1 MNYFKYVLKHDV
13 SVNLI
18 LIGNTYNKSFSV
30 YKDLCSEIKKKDFP
44 DIEDDKIEYTYITR
58 SLWFKDF
65 VCVKVGY
72 HEKYKIKPLGWEV
85 FNATDIDLYF
95 K

>member
-30 YKDLCSEIKKKDFP
+30 YKDLCSEIKKRFFR
-44 DIEDDKIEYTYITR
+44 Y
-58 SLWFKDF
+58 
-65 VCVKVGY
+65 
-72 HEKYKIKPLGWEV
+72 
-85 FNATDIDLYF
+85 
-95 K
+95 

>member
-1 MNYFKYVLKHDV
+1 MNYFKYVLKHDNF
-13 SVNLI
+13 VNLL
-18 LIGNTYNKSFSV
+18 LIGDSYAKTFSI
-30 YKDLCSEIKKKDFP
+30 YENLCSEIKKDFP
-44 DIEDDKIEYTYITR
+44 DIEDDKIECTYITR

-85 FNATDIDLYF
+85 FNATDIDLSF